1 MYTFKMAKRVLLET
15 NKRLLW
21 KLFWNMG
28 VKGTRSVLKHR
39 SRMKK
44 GQFFPPFL
52 YVSIINSCNLRC
64 QGCWVDVAHK
74 QQTIDV
80 AAMNKLINEA
90 KSVGNTFFG
99 IVGGEP
105 FMHPE
110 LFEILESHPDCYFQI
125 FTNGQFIT
133 AEKAERLFRMGN
145 VTPLISVEGN
155 EIISD
160 QRRGRD
166 GVFNKTLEGIQNCLD
181 ANVMTGVCTSLARSN
196 IDHLLTEE
204 WVDRLIEMGVL
215 YTWFHVYRP
224 MGPDATPELCL
235 TPEEQRRARQFV
247 VDMRAKKPIIIVD
260 AYYDGAGKAL
270 CPAANGISHHINPW
284 GDIEPCPI
292 VQFSKESIHS
302 SEDDDRTLFDKFTQS
317 EYLADFRKVAQE
329 TTRGCIVLER
339 PELLKQVVET
349 HSAKDSTARGTALQ
363 ELEAMHPR
371 TSQYHPGHEI
381 PEKNLYYRFAKKFL
395 FNDFGVYDG
404 HDHSQ
409 SAAPFIVKQ
418 TSENVASVSLPQV
431 NTGCG
436 SGDAAEGCCN
446 EPEVVTL
453 KVDAPVNSNPET

>member
-1 MYTFKMAKRVLLET
+1 MYTLRMAKRMLFET

-21 KLFWNMG
+21 KLFWNLG
-28 VKGTRSVLKHR
+28 VKGARSVLAHKR
-39 SRMKK
+39 RMRK

-74 QQTIDV
+74 QQTIDLK
-80 AAMNKLINEA
+80 AMNKLITEA
-90 KSVGNTFFG
+90 KQAGNTFFG

-110 LFEILESHPDCYFQI
+110 LFDILAAHPDVYFQV

-133 AEKAERLFRMGN
+133 KEKAQRLFELGN

-160 QRRGRD
+160 ERRGRGD
-166 GVFNKTLEGIQNCLD
+166 VLNKTLEGVQNCLD
-181 ANVMTGVCTSLARSN
+181 ANVMTGVCTSLCKTN
-196 IDHLLTEE
+196 IDDLLTEQ

-224 MGPDATPELCL
+224 MGPDAMPELCL
-235 TPEEQRRARQFV
+235 TPEQQRQAREFV
-247 VDMRAKKPIIIVD
+247 VDMRARKPIIIID
-260 AYYDGAGKAL
+260 AYYDGAGQAL

-292 VQFSKESIHS
+292 VQFSQESIHS
-302 SEDDDRTLFDKFTQS
+302 SEGDNRTLFEKFTRS
-317 EYLADFRKVAQE
+317 EFLADFRSLAQE

-339 PELLKQVVET
+339 PELLQQVVQK
-349 HSAKDSTARGTALQ
+349 HDAKDSTARGTALE
-363 ELEAMHPR
+363 ELKSMVPR

-381 PEKNLYYRFAKKFL
+381 PERNIYYRLAKKLL
-395 FNDFGVYDG
+395 FNDFGVYNG
-404 HDHSQ
+404 HDHSET
-409 SAAPFIVKQ
+409 AAPFIVS
-418 TSENVASVSLPQV
+418 TEAAAVASSETGSAGCCGTEQSVD
-431 NTGCG
+431 TGCCGG
-436 SGDAAEGCCN
+436 SEKL
-446 EPEVVTL
+446 VTL
-453 KVDAPVNSNPET
+453 GMEEPSDSDA